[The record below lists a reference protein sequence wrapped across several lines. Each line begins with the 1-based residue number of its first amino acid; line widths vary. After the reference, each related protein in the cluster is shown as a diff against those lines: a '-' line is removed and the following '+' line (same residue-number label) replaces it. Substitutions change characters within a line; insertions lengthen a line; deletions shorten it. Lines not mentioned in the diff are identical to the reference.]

1 MKFKSDEIRA
11 AIDCLD
17 SGEYTGA
24 NGQAYYY
31 QSPHSLAGS
40 ALAARPFGEISFVF
54 LTTLH
59 NYDFGITPFFEG
71 NLPSFEN
78 HFKISI
84 DGEQVRF
91 TDDTKNIEEA
101 KLRPLIEAA
110 IEAFAA
116 QVAQAVAARKEA
128 RQALLAQFK

>member
-11 AIDCLD
+11 AIDYLD

-24 NGQAYYY
+24 NGQVYYY
-31 QSPHSLAGS
+31 QNPRSLAGS
-40 ALAARPFGEISFVF
+40 AFNDRPFGELSFVF
-54 LTTLH
+54 MTTVR
-59 NYDFGITPFFEG
+59 NYDFAITPFFEG

-78 HFKISI
+78 HFKIRI

-91 TDDTKNIEEA
+91 TDDTKNIEEE

-110 IEAFAA
+110 IEAFSAR
-116 QVAQAVAARKEA
+116 VAEAVATHKEA

>member
-11 AIDCLD
+11 AVDYLA

-24 NGQAYYY
+24 NGQVYYY
-31 QSPHSLAGS
+31 QSPRSLAGS
-40 ALAARPFGEISFVF
+40 ALNDRPFGELSFV
-54 LTTLH
+54 LMTTVH
-59 NYDFGITPFFEG
+59 NYDFAITPFFEG

-78 HFKISI
+78 HFKIRI

-91 TDDTKNIEEA
+91 TDDTKNIEEE

-110 IEAFAA
+110 LEAFSTR
-116 QVAQAVAARKEA
+116 VAEAVAAHKQA
-128 RQALLAQFK
+128 RQDLLTQFK

>member
-17 SGEYTGA
+17 SGEYTGV

-31 QSPHSLAGS
+31 QNPRSLAS
-40 ALAARPFGEISFVF
+40 PALNDRPFGEISFV
-54 LTTLH
+54 LSTTLH
-59 NYDFGITPFFEG
+59 NYDFAITPFFEAG
-71 NLPSFEN
+71 LPSFEN
-78 HFKISI
+78 HFKIRI

-91 TDDTKNIEEA
+91 TDDTKNIEEE

-116 QVAQAVAARKEA
+116 RVTEAVAAHKEA
-128 RQALLAQFK
+128 RQALLSPFK